1 MKFLPYN
8 RDQADLP
15 PPSAKDVLGATPRDR
30 GRKRPLAIGAY
41 VCFLLAMAGW
51 TYAHAVRNWDMIGYM
66 AVITSWQ
73 TTNPVEMHRRVY
85 QQIRRTTSPAAYE
98 ELTSG
103 SFRKDIT
110 ANPWHLAEQLPFYSI
125 KPLYLDV
132 VWLGHWFGLRLDQSM
147 RILSVLAVFGLG
159 ILCFQ
164 WMRIYLSDPQS
175 AIISACLFLT
185 APLYR
190 LETFSEPDALNA
202 LVLAASLYLLF
213 EKGKKFPGLLL
224 LCAAPLVRPDSAI
237 FCLLVLAYVG
247 VWAPPRIAIKKHE
260 ALVLAGTVAACVF
273 AIGRWSGNYGW
284 KILFVNSIKSPVSN
298 PGEITP
304 VVTRWDYWA
313 AARATFAQLLSGSGL
328 ILFVF
333 FIALCLVAGAASLEP
348 KLRDLLILL
357 AVAIAC
363 QIVLYPNLEARYYA
377 FALVPTAVGYVA
389 CMARRK
395 RLDSE
400 VPT

>member
-1 MKFLPYN
+1 MRVRRRVGETGAFLETPE
-8 RDQADLP
+8 R
-15 PPSAKDVLGATPRDR
+15 GATLRDR
-30 GRKRPLAIGAY
+30 GRKRPLVIGAY
-41 VCFLLAMAGW
+41 VCFLLALAGW
-51 TYAHAVRNWDMIGYM
+51 TFAHAVRNWDMIGYM
-66 AVITSWQ
+66 AVLTSWQ

-85 QQIRRTTSPAAYE
+85 QEIRRNTSPAAYE

-103 SFRKDIT
+103 PFRADIA
-110 ANPWHLAEQLPFYSI
+110 ANPWHLAEQLPFYNI

-132 VWLGHWFGLRLDQSM
+132 VWLGRWFGLRFDQSL
-147 RILSVLAVFGLG
+147 RILSVLAGFGLG

-175 AIISACLFLT
+175 AVISACLFLT

-202 LVLAASLYLLF
+202 LVLVASMYLLF
-213 EKGKKFPGLLL
+213 EKRKTFPGLLL

-237 FCLLVLAYVG
+237 LCLVVLAYLA
-247 VWAPPRIAIKKHE
+247 VWAPPRLAIKKLD
-260 ALVLAGTVAACVF
+260 AFVLAGTVAACVF
-273 AIGRWSGNYGW
+273 TIGRWSGNYGW
-284 KILFVNSIKSPVSN
+284 KVLFVNSIKSPVPT
-298 PGEITP
+298 PGDITP
-304 VVTRWDYWA
+304 LVTRWDYWA
-313 AARATFAQLLSGSGL
+313 AARATLAQLLSGSGL

-333 FIALCLVAGAASLEP
+333 FIALCLLAGAASLEP
-348 KLRDLLILL
+348 GFRDLLILL

-363 QIVLYPNLEARYYA
+363 QIVVYPNLEARYYA

-395 RLDSE
+395 ILDSKMH
-400 VPT
+400 T